1 MSIWDNIYFWRKP
14 PEKTIIPYKPGYD
27 PSMNPIKPSNKNNV
41 SNIWQDLKPIDLT
54 KIHPVA
60 FPSNKYFHEVYD
72 KTQIVL
78 HHTIS
83 GDGIDGDISTWEHD
97 PANVAVCILIDRAGI
112 PWQLFS
118 SKFWAYHLGAGNH
131 WLDRHSIAIE
141 IDNWGWLQPGD
152 GKVQYFNH
160 PPKPIQT
167 QVGKYYAYYGNVVN
181 ANVQNY
187 PSKFRGYNYFE
198 KYTMAQIR
206 TVGELLLYWNKM
218 YNIPLT
224 YKPEMWDVST
234 DALAGKSGVWTHVS
248 YRPINQ
254 KSDCHPQPELIEML
268 QTLDR
273 IK

>member
-14 PEKTIIPYKPGYD
+14 PEKIVIPYKPGYD
-27 PSMNPIKPSNKNNV
+27 PSNNVIVPSNKNKNK
-41 SNIWQDLKPIDLT
+41 NMWEDLKPIDLT
-54 KIHPVA
+54 KIHPVP
-60 FPSNKYFHEVYD
+60 FPANKYFREEYD

-83 GDGIDGDISTWEHD
+83 GNGIDGDIDTWEND
-97 PANVAVCILIDRAGI
+97 PNNVAVCILIDRAGT

-118 SKFWAYHLGAGNH
+118 SKYWAYHLGAGNR

-152 GKVQYFNH
+152 GKVQYFNN
-160 PPKPIQT
+160 PPKPVQT
-167 QVGKYYAYYGNVVN
+167 QVGKYYAYYGNAVT
-181 ANVQNY
+181 ADMQYY

-206 TVGELLLYWNKM
+206 TTGELLLYWNKV
-218 YNIPLT
+218 YNIPLA
-224 YKPEMWDVST
+224 YRPEMWDVSQN
-234 DALAGKSGVWTHVS
+234 ALGGKSGVWTHVS